1 MEKHAVY
8 TGTRNLYPRMIPAV
22 KSLLKH
28 SSVDKVHLLIEDDE
42 FPYELPSCVETRN
55 MSGQEWFRPDGPN
68 MKSYFT
74 YMALIRS
81 AFCHIFPDVD
91 VILSLDVDT
100 ICVNDI
106 DGLWDIPLED
116 NYFAAS
122 LEHHRST
129 NGLVYCNIGVC
140 MYNLK
145 LLRES
150 GKADE
155 AIRLLNRQ
163 RLQWLEQDAF
173 SYLCQ
178 GYIVQMPSAYN
189 SNRFTI
195 PHNGEPTRIRHYPA
209 VPNWTGEP
217 EYIEA
222 EKLTWE
228 EVLGDRS

>member
-8 TGTRNLYPRMIPAV
+8 TGTRNLYPMMVPAV

-42 FPYELPSCVETRN
+42 FPYELPDCVDVRN
-55 MSGQEWFRPDGPN
+55 MSDQPWFAPDGPN
-68 MKSYFT
+68 MRSYFT
-74 YMALIRS
+74 YMALIRA
-81 AFCHIFPDVD
+81 AFVHIFPDVD
-91 VILSLDVDT
+91 KILSLDVDT

-106 DGLWDIPLED
+106 DDLWDIPLD
-116 NYFAAS
+116 DCYFSAS
-122 LEHHRST
+122 LEQHRSQH
-129 NGLVYCNIGVC
+129 GLIYCNIGVC

-155 AIRLLNRQ
+155 AIRVLNRQ

-178 GYIVQMPSAYN
+178 GYISQMPSAYN

-195 PHNGEPTRIRHYPA
+195 EHQDEPVRIMHYPA
-209 VPNWTGEP
+209 KQFWTSEP
-217 EYIEA
+217 EYLEA
-222 EKLTWE
+222 ESLTWE
-228 EVLGDRS
+228 EVLKGRS